1 MTKPLSRLEKEDY
14 MDNEELS
21 RYLAKLGAKGGRAA
35 AQRLTKEQRIERARK
50 AGQASQA
57 KAKKG
62 RKR

>member
-1 MTKPLSRLEKEDY
+1 

-21 RYLAKLGAKGGRAA
+21 RYLAKLGAKGGRTA

-57 KAKKG
+57 KAKK
-62 RKR
+62 RRER